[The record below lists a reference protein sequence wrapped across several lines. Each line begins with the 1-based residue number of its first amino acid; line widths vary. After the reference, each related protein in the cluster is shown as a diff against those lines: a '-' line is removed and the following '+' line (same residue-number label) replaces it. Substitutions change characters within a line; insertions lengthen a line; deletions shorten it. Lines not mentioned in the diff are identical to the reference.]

1 MLLTASTAV
10 GSAGGFSLLSAGSF
24 VPSVLGGSTSEGLSW
39 ELQPVPPGL
48 VWAQCGPLA
57 TAPTPCSC
65 RSDVCQKD
73 DGEDGGSKDPPGA
86 EEDDL

>member
-1 MLLTASTAV
+1 MLLAASMAV
-10 GSAGGFSLLSAGSF
+10 GCAGGFSLLSAGIF
-24 VPSVLGGSTSEGLSW
+24 VPSALGGPTGEGLSW
-39 ELQPVPPGL
+39 ELQPVSPGL
-48 VWAQCGPLA
+48 VWAQRGHLA

-73 DGEDGGSKDPPGA
+73 DGEDGGPEDPPGA